1 MCLRGGHPPT
11 ATEASQDALGA
22 TNASRRQNYASPQ
35 RTQASK
41 RQALQQGSCKD
52 PQEKPQ
58 HHAWRVAALD
68 EKEATLEGSE
78 SHRLPQVVEGQA
90 KSATEAQKV
99 TCYHPIPAYQ
109 DLPGTDVRLWPHL
122 GEANMQLPCG
132 NCLGCKTSHATEWAR
147 RAEHEASMWE
157 HNCFLTLTYDEQ
169 HLSKE
174 ATLEPTD
181 LQKFIKR
188 LRTSRDR
195 GNIALRSDRSGSMRY
210 LASGEYGEGTRRP
223 HYHVCLFNCGF
234 ADSYTVAKDLKES
247 PTLLNLWKLG
257 GHRLGE
263 LTPASAN
270 YVAQYTVKK
279 QAGPACNTDGVL
291 IQAPFLR
298 MSLKPAIGTR
308 WIEKNKRDLQHGYL
322 VNNGTKGRIPRQY
335 RKKLAK
341 GSLHDRLLEET
352 IAQRAAIAARGPPA
366 GAEERKQQLENMEK
380 IHIRLN
386 ELKKLK

>member
-1 MCLRGGHPPT
+1 M
-11 ATEASQDALGA
+11 
-22 TNASRRQNYASPQ
+22 
-35 RTQASK
+35 
-41 RQALQQGSCKD
+41 
-52 PQEKPQ
+52 
-58 HHAWRVAALD
+58 
-68 EKEATLEGSE
+68 
-78 SHRLPQVVEGQA
+78 
-90 KSATEAQKV
+90 

-109 DLPGTDVRLWPHL
+109 DMAGDTLKLWPHL
-122 GEANMQLPCG
+122 GEANLQLPCG
-132 NCLGCKTSHATEWAR
+132 SCLGCKTSHATEWAR

-157 HNCFLTLTYDEQ
+157 HNSFLTLTYDEQ
-169 HLSKE
+169 HLPKE
-174 ATLEPTD
+174 ATLEPGH

-195 GNIALRSDRSGSMRY
+195 RHPALRSDRSGSVRY

-247 PTLLNLWKLG
+247 PTLLNLWPQG

-279 QAGPACNTDGVL
+279 QLAPSCTTDGVI

-308 WIEKNKRDLQHGYL
+308 WIEKNKRDLTHGYL
-322 VNNGTKGRIPRQY
+322 VTNGTKGRIPRQY

-341 GSLHDRLLEET
+341 GELHDRLLEET
-352 IAQRAAIAARGPPA
+352 IAQRAAAAARGRPT
-366 GAEERKQQLENMEK
+366 GAEEQKQQLQAMET
-380 IHIRLN
+380 IHQRLN
-386 ELKKLK
+386 ELKQLAKRP